1 MTTTLMS
8 SASAFLIA
16 VAAGFLLTPLV
27 ARIATRTGVVSPPRP
42 DRWGSRPTPLLGGVA
57 VIVAILIPTLLL
69 APPSNLLLLVV
80 AGTVG
85 AFALGVVDD
94 VRGLRPTSKLVG
106 QIVIGSALAVGGVRV
121 ELITFAPVAFVA
133 TLLWVVLI
141 MNAVNLSDNMDGL
154 AAGIVAIGSF
164 VLILMS
170 LGGLSWSA
178 ILAASTAGACI
189 GFLAH
194 NVAPARVYMGDAGSL
209 PLGFILA
216 ALTLVLS
223 NQAASNVGLAILA
236 PLLVLGLPI
245 FDTALVTIVRRLEG
259 RPVSR
264 GGRDHT
270 SHRLAMLGLSER
282 WTVAVLYLVA
292 GGMAALSLVA
302 SLAGLVLIPLAALA
316 LIGLV
321 LFGSFLVENPL
332 DIARQG
338 EFSRATIVGRGRA
351 LVRYGGEIALDVG
364 LSMIALFSA
373 YLLRFESFAPQ
384 AAVALFM
391 AAMPIVVP
399 IQLAAFVL
407 LGQYRILWR
416 YLSVVDMFVIA
427 RSVLLGTAV
436 AGAVVLLTQ
445 ADLGQSRGVFIID
458 AVLLSLLIGGSRM
471 FAVSLRQ
478 WFRMRGHAAG
488 RRVLIVGANET
499 GAMALRLLLRADDQK
514 FSPAGFLDDDPGK
527 HRRRIAGVPVVGRVS
542 DLVDIARRERAEVV
556 VLALEDDSRG
566 EAAVRLQC
574 QELGLELREV
584 APRL

>member
-1 MTTTLMS
+1 VL
-8 SASAFLIA
+8 
-16 VAAGFLLTPLV
+16 
-27 ARIATRTGVVSPPRP
+27 
-42 DRWGSRPTPLLGGVA
+42 
-57 VIVAILIPTLLL
+57 AILLPALFL
-69 APPSNLLLLVV
+69 ADPSNLPSLII
-80 AGTVG
+80 AGTLG
-85 AFALGVVDD
+85 AFTLGVVDD

-106 QIVIGSALAVGGVRV
+106 QILIGSALALGGVRV
-121 ELITFAPVAFVA
+121 GLITYAPLAFIA

-154 AAGIVAIGSF
+154 AAGIVAIGAF
-164 VLILMS
+164 VLVLMS
-170 LGGLSWSA
+170 LGGVSWSA
-178 ILAASTAGACI
+178 VLAAATAGACL

-245 FDTALVTIVRRLEG
+245 FDTTLVTVVRRLEG
-259 RPVSR
+259 RPVSQ

-282 WTVAVLYLVA
+282 WTVAVLWVVA
-292 GGMAALSLVA
+292 GGMAALGLVA
-302 SLAGLVLIPLAALA
+302 SRLGLVFIPLGALA
-316 LIGLV
+316 VVGLV
-321 LFGSFLVENPL
+321 LFGSFLIENPR

-338 EFSRATIVGRGRA
+338 QLPRATIVGRGRA
-351 LVRYGGEIALDVG
+351 LLRYGGEVALDTGLSTIAL
-364 LSMIALFSA
+364 LSA

-384 AAVALFM
+384 AAFDLFVAAL
-391 AAMPIVVP
+391 PIVVP
-399 IQLAAFVL
+399 LQLAAFVL

-416 YLSVVDMFVIA
+416 YLSVVDMLVIGRGVIA
-427 RSVLLGTAV
+427 GTAV
-436 AGAVVLLTQ
+436 AGIVVLVTQ
-445 ADLGQSRGVFIID
+445 TNFGQSKGVFVID
-458 AVLLSLLIGGSRM
+458 AVLLSLLVAGSRM

-478 WFRMRGHAAG
+478 WFAMRGHSTG

-499 GAMALRLLLRADDQK
+499 GVMALRLLLRADDQR

-527 HRRRIAGVPVVGRVS
+527 HRRRIAGIPVVGRVS